1 MYGAD
6 YAWILQEDLG
16 SEWWLH
22 ENGDCTVKQLQAV
35 VENMIIVSSHNSIV
49 DGDSSFSGLVIIIP
63 IVLSLCVC
71 MYVWVRI
78 LSSCFFLQCDEIHV
92 LF

>member
-22 ENGDCTVKQLQAV
+22 EKGDCTKRQLQAI
-35 VENMIIVSSHNSIV
+35 VEGMIIISSYYSII
-49 DGDSSFSGLVIIIP
+49 DGDSSFSGLVIIIT
-63 IVLSLCVC
+63 VVFHACG
-71 MYVWVRI
+71 
-78 LSSCFFLQCDEIHV
+78 
-92 LF
+92 